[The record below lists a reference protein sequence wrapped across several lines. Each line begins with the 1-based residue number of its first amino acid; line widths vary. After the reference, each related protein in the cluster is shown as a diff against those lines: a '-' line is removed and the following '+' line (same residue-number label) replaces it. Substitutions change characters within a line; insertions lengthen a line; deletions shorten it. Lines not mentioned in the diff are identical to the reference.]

1 MISPP
6 SSTYQLGLQEA
17 EMLVSAYEWEASSL
31 QKLSLSSPPRQRGAS
46 RMEGGQVEQGLS
58 PELDFPAEKWGR
70 GPRRA
75 PPPCPHNQAH
85 GDVCFTGRS
94 GAEWVPSTRP
104 QWLGASLLFPRQ
116 SFCKLIL
123 HVRPT
128 EGIFF
133 FNADSWVPPTY
144 IQIPLVQ
151 SYI

>member
-1 MISPP
+1 
-6 SSTYQLGLQEA
+6 
-17 EMLVSAYEWEASSL
+17 
-31 QKLSLSSPPRQRGAS
+31 
-46 RMEGGQVEQGLS
+46 MEGGQVEQGLS

-133 FNADSWVPPTY
+133 FNADSWVPPTD